1 MSQLKAI
8 DESLTTDVPPQ
19 PTDDLP
25 QSPDDQPLQP
35 KRHKM
40 AMPHEQRS
48 VNATYYIVCINFPR
62 ILSSSVNME
71 DLKQEA
77 ELYNFNLDGKFIT
90 RYTEYDAD
98 GAVYRIH
105 LFDFTKSKA
114 ASSAKVE
121 EFIFIRSKVDTN
133 KILNESDVETRFCIN
148 LELTTVS
155 AATQAVTAAER
166 AGEQRVCQMMFD
178 KSSSN
183 EGVRAF
189 VEEVCSALNVSI
201 PVPVPTRAVSIV
213 PLRNV
218 PEVMYNELFF
228 SQVKEEATKM
238 GYTVVNKCNISDSD
252 LAIVSK
258 PSRYSL
264 SKPDLVIYHSEEL
277 VAYVIHAPVDEELN
291 EELNEEPDVTLSA
304 GMTENKL
311 DIESQKLGQ
320 LLAGMEKVAGDIAF
334 LYLSQADIPFIKRKF
349 KFIQVYGL
357 QVNHISQSCKVY
369 KLVMD
374 FKNCNSVLYVG
385 KQELT
390 PAEAIS
396 RLLVTMK
403 KRAT

>member
-1 MSQLKAI
+1 M
-8 DESLTTDVPPQ
+8 
-19 PTDDLP
+19 
-25 QSPDDQPLQP
+25 
-35 KRHKM
+35 
-40 AMPHEQRS
+40 
-48 VNATYYIVCINFPR
+48 
-62 ILSSSVNME
+62 
-71 DLKQEA
+71 
-77 ELYNFNLDGKFIT
+77 
-90 RYTEYDAD
+90 
-98 GAVYRIH
+98 
-105 LFDFTKSKA
+105 
-114 ASSAKVE
+114 
-121 EFIFIRSKVDTN
+121 
-133 KILNESDVETRFCIN
+133 
-148 LELTTVS
+148 
-155 AATQAVTAAER
+155 
-166 AGEQRVCQMMFD
+166 
-178 KSSSN
+178 
-183 EGVRAF
+183 
-189 VEEVCSALNVSI
+189 
-201 PVPVPTRAVSIV
+201 PVPTRAVSIV
-213 PLRNV
+213 PLPNV

-238 GYTVVNKCNISDSD
+238 GYTVVTNKCNISDSD

-277 VAYVIHAPVDEELN
+277 VAYVIHAPVDEEP
-291 EELNEEPDVTLSA
+291 NEEPDVTLSA

-320 LLAGMEKVAGDIAF
+320 LLARMEKVAGDIAF

-374 FKNCNSVLYVG
+374 FKNCNSVLYIG

-396 RLLVTMK
+396 RLLITMK